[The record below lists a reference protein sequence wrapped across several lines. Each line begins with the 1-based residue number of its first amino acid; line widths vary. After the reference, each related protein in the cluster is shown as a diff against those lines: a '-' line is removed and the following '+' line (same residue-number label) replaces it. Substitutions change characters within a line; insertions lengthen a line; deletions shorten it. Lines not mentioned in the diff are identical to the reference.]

1 MKKIKII
8 IDSASKIK
16 VFEKMID
23 SNITYEEIATE
34 YEDEFVGQV
43 VLAESRNHL
52 HELSEDV
59 DEDDSEIILHDT
71 TSPDGY
77 RVYLRSLSFIFIK
90 AVKTL
95 FPEKRVLVEH
105 SISSG
110 LYFTIRNGEKL
121 VRLDSRMRDALKEEM
136 RRIVYEDKKI
146 HREEMPVHKAYEL
159 FSNLGRKDKANLL
172 KYREKGTIAVYHL
185 GGDVDSFF
193 GFMVP
198 STRYVNTFDLELF
211 DHGIVV
217 MGPEE
222 DKKGIVHNFI
232 PQYKLSQTYNEAE
245 DWSELQNITSVPK
258 LNELIENGEIG
269 DVCRVMEA
277 FQQNKIMKIAEEIN
291 KRGKKIIL
299 IAAPSSSGKTSFAYK
314 LTTSLR
320 VLGHRPIAISTDDYY
335 VDREDTPLDENGE
348 YDFESLYSID
358 LEYFNRDLNK
368 LMRGEEIERIRFDFV
383 TGKRVHTG
391 EMLKLSANDSVIIE
405 GIHGLNPILTENIA
419 EEYKYRIYLSVITQ
433 INLDDHN
440 RISTTDLRL
449 MRRIAR
455 DMQFRGRTPKQ
466 TISEWQSVR
475 KGEIRNI
482 FPFSEEADVMFNSS
496 FIFEFAAIKP
506 IIFGELEKITEEEP
520 EYIEAVRLKS
530 FLQYFTS
537 LEDSSDIINTSI
549 LREFIGGSKIV

>member
-8 IDSASKIK
+8 IDSASKNK
-16 VFEKMID
+16 VFEKIIE
-23 SNITYEEIATE
+23 SNITYEDLATE
-34 YEDEFVGQV
+34 YEDEFAGQV
-43 VLAESRNHL
+43 VLAKSNNHL
-52 HELSEDV
+52 HELTEHI
-59 DEDDSEIILHDT
+59 DENDNEIVLLDT
-71 TSPDGY
+71 TNPDGY

-90 AVKTL
+90 AVKAL

-110 LYFTIRNGEKL
+110 LYFTLRDGEKL
-121 VRLDSRMRDALKEEM
+121 MHLDSRMRDALKEEM
-136 RRIVYEDKKI
+136 RRIIYEDKTI
-146 HREEMPVHKAYEL
+146 YREEMPIHEAYKL
-159 FSNLGRKDKANLL
+159 FTELGRKDKANLL

-185 GGDVDSFF
+185 GDDVDSFF

-232 PQYKLSQTYNEAE
+232 PQYKLSEAYNEAE
-245 DWSELQNITSVPK
+245 AWSELQNITSVPK

-269 DVCRVMEA
+269 DVCRMMEA
-277 FQQNKIMKIAEEIN
+277 FQQNKIMNIAEEIN
-291 KRGKKIIL
+291 KKGKKIIL

-335 VDREDTPLDENGE
+335 VNREDTPLDENGE
-348 YDFESLYSID
+348 FDFESLYSID
-358 LEYFNRDLNK
+358 LDKFNSDLNK
-368 LMRGEEIERIRFDFV
+368 LLRGEEIERLRFDFV
-383 TGKRVHTG
+383 TGKRVYTG

-419 EEYKYRIYLSVITQ
+419 DEYKYKIYLSVITH

-455 DMQFRGRTPKQ
+455 DMQFRGRTPKR

-506 IIFGELEKITEEEP
+506 IIIDELEEITEEDP
-520 EYIEAVRLKS
+520 EYIEAVRLLS